1 VSGKT
6 LSVVKTRTATADDL
20 PSIMNVIDGAFLA
33 IDASTV
39 RARIPQSVL
48 VAVDDDGVLGALVLN
63 GNHIDAVAVRRN
75 RREQGIGRA
84 LVEAASERRGR
95 LTASFRPEV
104 SLFYESLGFEIEQTS
119 ETRCHGVRPAVKS
132 AVQ

>member
-6 LSVVKTRTATADDL
+6 LPVVKTRTATADDL
-20 PSIMNVIDGAFLA
+20 LAIMNVIDGAFLA

-39 RARIPQSVL
+39 RARIPHSVL
-48 VAVDDDGVLGALVLN
+48 VAVSDDRILGALVLDD
-63 GNHIDAVAVRRN
+63 NHIDAVAVRRN
-75 RREQGIGRA
+75 RREQGIGSA

-104 SLFYESLGFEIEQTS
+104 SLFYASLGFEIEQTS
-119 ETRCHGVRPAVKS
+119 ETRCQGVRPVVKS
-132 AVQ
+132 VVQ